1 MKFDDSS
8 GFEHVSFGLDDASAF
23 DERRVSDDPLRVPPF
38 AVFRVRSL
46 RQNASQVFRRQ
57 DFLPVGMHEKL
68 DVVAGSESLQ
78 VFRDSATGGR

>member
-38 AVFRVRSL
+38 AIFRVRSF

-57 DFLPVGMHEKL
+57 NLFSVGMHEQL
-68 DVVAGSESLQ
+68 DV
-78 VFRDSATGGR
+78 ATRGKGL